1 MIGSLQIFVLVN
13 EVEGLRYQAG
23 SYDVIVVGAGHAGC
37 EAALAAARMGCK
49 TLVLTLNMDN
59 IALMPC
65 NPAVGGPAK
74 SHLVKEIDALGGQ
87 MGLNTDLNAIQMRML
102 NTGKGPAVH
111 ALRAQADKLSYQRTM
126 KKTLE
131 SQENLDVKQL
141 LVEEILVKNGRVVG
155 VVTHI
160 GAEYAAQAV
169 VVTTGTYLKGRIII
183 GTIHFPGGP
192 NSQFPSVTLSDSLK
206 NLGLTLGRFK
216 TGTPA
221 RVDQRTV
228 DFSKMTIQPGDE
240 KVHNFS
246 FISPVTQRKQV
257 PCWLTYTTE
266 ETHQIIRDNLH
277 RSPLYSGII
286 EGVGPRY
293 CPSIEDKIVRFAD
306 KPKHQIFIEPEGL
319 STYEM
324 YVQGMSTS
332 LPPDV
337 QLAMLRSIPGLE
349 QVEIMRPGYAIEYDY
364 VDPTQ
369 LKATLETK
377 HITGLYTA
385 GQINGTSG
393 YEEAAAQGIMAGINA
408 ALQVKNKEPFT
419 LSRAEAYIGV
429 LIDDLVTKGTNE
441 PYRLMTARAE
451 YRLLLRQDNADQR
464 LTPKGYEIGLVSEER
479 YQRFINKW
487 SAIDKEIERLHKVTI
502 PATEENNHQLRQLNS
517 SEILQSTPA
526 INLLRR
532 PEISYHE
539 LRLLAADFPPLDE
552 EVIDQVNIEVK
563 YEGYIQKQ
571 RAQVERFEKL
581 ENRKLG
587 EDIDYKNI
595 RGLSAEAQQKLDK
608 FKPVSIGQASRISG
622 VSPADISVLLVWLEQ
637 EKRKTAGVTTHE

>member
-1 MIGSLQIFVLVN
+1 M
-13 EVEGLRYQAG
+13 RYQAG